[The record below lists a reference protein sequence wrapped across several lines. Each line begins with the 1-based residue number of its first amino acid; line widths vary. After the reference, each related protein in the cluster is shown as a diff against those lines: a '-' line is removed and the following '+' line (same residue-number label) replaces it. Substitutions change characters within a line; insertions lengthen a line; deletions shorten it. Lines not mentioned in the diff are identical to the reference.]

1 MSYDKTSHASVG
13 VAKRRKPNILFN
25 YNFQPEKKTN
35 KEGSGIKWFK
45 SSLLFMILAVSLHCV
60 MTSRSFEIFTAL
72 RAQQEY
78 VFEVQNPQFSVST
91 LSRKNDH
98 IL

>member
-1 MSYDKTSHASVG
+1 MSYDKTGHASVG

-25 YNFQPEKKTN
+25 YNFQPGKKQ
-35 KEGSGIKWFK
+35 GRGIKWFK
-45 SSLLFMILAVSLHCV
+45 SSLLFMILAVSLHCI

-72 RAQQEY
+72 RAQQEH

-91 LSRKNDH
+91 LSGKNDH